1 MTENTTPDDEG
12 TAQPSVPTP
21 LEAAAHIVPY
31 DGGDQGADDRESEE
45 NDGALKALRAERQA
59 RKQAER
65 QARQAQEALQAA
77 QQETQIVRHDLFEM
91 RFSKVTEPMCEYPEL
106 LRKIGEW
113 ADTMTDKEIH
123 EQATELLKQYPK
135 LANTPVDV
143 NMFTRMK
150 PNLNVHTLNAQMFQN
165 MMHDELNR

>member
-1 MTENTTPDDEG
+1 MTEDTTPDDG
-12 TAQPSVPTP
+12 SAQPSVPTP
-21 LEAAAHIVPY
+21 LEAAAHIIPH
-31 DGGDQGADDRESEE
+31 DNGADESEGNE
-45 NDGALKALRAERQA
+45 VVLKALRAERQA

-65 QARQAQEALQAA
+65 QARQAKEALQAA
-77 QQETQIVRHDLFEM
+77 QQETQTVQHELFEM

-113 ADTMTDKEIH
+113 ADTMTAEEIRA
-123 EQATELLKQYPK
+123 QATELLQQYPK
-135 LANTPVDV
+135 LANEPVDS
-143 NMFTRMK
+143 NMFAHIK